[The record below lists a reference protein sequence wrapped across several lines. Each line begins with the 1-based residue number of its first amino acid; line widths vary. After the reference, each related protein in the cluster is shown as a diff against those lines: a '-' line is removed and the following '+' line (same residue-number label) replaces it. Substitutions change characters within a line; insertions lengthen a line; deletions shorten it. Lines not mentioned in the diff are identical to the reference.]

1 MNRNHKAFQLWEQ
14 GKLNEAIRLLFE
26 EIEEQTEN
34 SDSYCN
40 LASILILAKKYEDA
54 QAVLETALQKYPN
67 HLELLYTFGNLYYYK
82 NMPEKSLVY
91 FERVFQAEET
101 SLKNDAAIMIGQ
113 CYLMLE
119 NPKKALV
126 YLLLAYPENPKDSL
140 LLLLL
145 GDCFMQTGH
154 FKEAKGYFEQ
164 AVAVT
169 PDNDEAWFKRGVIGM
184 ALNESATTVES
195 FFKTSHELNPE
206 AHLKRL
212 QQLQAIEKFIQFQEE

>member
-67 HLELLYTFGNLYYYK
+67 HLELLYTFGNLYYSK
-82 NMPEKSLVY
+82 TMPEKSLMY
-91 FERVFQAEET
+91 FEHVFQAEET

-113 CYLMLE
+113 CSLMLE

-126 YLLLAYPENPKDSL
+126 YLLVAYSENPKDSL
-140 LLLLL
+140 LLLLV
-145 GDCFMQTGH
+145 GECFMQTGH

-164 AVAVT
+164 AVAAT

-184 ALNESATTVES
+184 ALNESTTTVES
-195 FFKTSHELNPE
+195 YFKTSHELNPE

-212 QQLQAIEKFIQFQEE
+212 QQLQAIEKFIQLQEE